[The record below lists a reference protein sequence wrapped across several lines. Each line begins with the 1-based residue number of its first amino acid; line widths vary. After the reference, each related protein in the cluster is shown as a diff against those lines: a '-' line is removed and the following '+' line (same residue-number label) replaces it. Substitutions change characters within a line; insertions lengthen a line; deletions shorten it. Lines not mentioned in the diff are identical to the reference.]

1 MKKLN
6 NKEDETTIEFQPKAN
21 FKSPLKEDLDKG
33 SFISFSKFSKYGLGV
48 FAVAVTVYA
57 VIQSLDFPIIGIP
70 PERFGPGILAL
81 SLLILFL
88 AVIIDILR
96 WRDFTEWGAIGAMIS
111 YVGVFL
117 IFMPLLLN
125 TFLPFETVY
134 IANISLY
141 FMSIIA
147 GIIIMIIGFTSHAT
161 ELDRK
166 LSEQW
171 TIFIEWVKAGGI
183 KQAISAFGAM
193 IGTTIKGIGHY
204 LAEGIKNLPKRVG
217 KFVRL
222 VIRGSKNVLRYAL
235 SFFQGVWN
243 NIHWVGLIGLILLL
257 FISDYNF
264 YINIELLIIIGF
276 FFSLGIL
283 YPNQDRVVNMV
294 NRTSTFVLKQV
305 VSTYSM
311 LSGSKL
317 RATDA
322 VYCSR
327 CLRGIERNE
336 FESLVEIRG
345 TENPPCP
352 FCAYSHW
359 ISIYREPPI
368 KVYRPPIKEVIPLE
382 KPPEKVITKD
392 IKRIRDSEEI
402 VEKTEEIEDSK
413 EGILASKDQIQLDS
427 QELIEE
433 GQKLAELDLEARKWY
448 EWFFHQTRLYKESR
462 ISESNYRGKIRVYQ
476 NFLKERISTTQELRD
491 QAPVKEEEIP
501 TEDEL
506 RDDREN
512 QVSLETT
519 VESFIK
525 RLVNI
530 NQGIFSSKELQEWFK
545 WFQQQTELYKKSQ
558 LKTDIYI
565 KMIERS
571 RKFLLGLNIDKLEL
585 DELEAYDELLM
596 LFHEFFPKE
605 E

>member
-6 NKEDETTIEFQPKAN
+6 NKEDETTIDFQPKVN

-33 SFISFSKFSKYGLGV
+33 SFFSFSKFSKYGLGV
-48 FAVAVTVYA
+48 FAVAVIVYA
-57 VIQSLDFPIIGIP
+57 VIQSLNISPMGIP

-96 WRDFTEWGAIGAMIS
+96 WRDFTEWGAIGALIS
-111 YVGVFL
+111 YFGVFL

-193 IGTTIKGIGHY
+193 IGTTMKGIGAY
-204 LAEGIKNLPKRVG
+204 LVQGIKNLPKKVG
-217 KFVRL
+217 EFIRL
-222 VIRGSKNVLRYAL
+222 VLRGLKNIIRYTL

-243 NIHWVGLIGLILLL
+243 NIHWVGIIGLIFFV
-257 FISDYNF
+257 FISNYNF
-264 YINIELLIIIGF
+264 YLNIELLIIISF

-305 VSTYSM
+305 ISTYSM

-322 VYCSR
+322 VFCSR

-345 TENPPCP
+345 IENPPCP
-352 FCAYSHW
+352 FCAYTHW

-368 KVYRPPIKEVIPLE
+368 KEVLPLE
-382 KPPEKVITKD
+382 KQPEMVITKD
-392 IKRIRDSEEI
+392 ISRIRDSKEVVKKI
-402 VEKTEEIEDSK
+402 EEIEESK
-413 EGILASKDQIQLDS
+413 EGMLASEDQIQLDS

-433 GQKLAELDLEARKWY
+433 GQKMAELDLEARKWY

-462 ISESNYRGKIRVYQ
+462 ISKSGYRGMVREYK
-476 NFLKERISTTQELRD
+476 NFLKEKRPKTQELED
-491 QAPVKEEEIP
+491 QEP
-501 TEDEL
+501 D
-506 RDDREN
+506 
-512 QVSLETT
+512 
-519 VESFIK
+519 
-525 RLVNI
+525 
-530 NQGIFSSKELQEWFK
+530 
-545 WFQQQTELYKKSQ
+545 
-558 LKTDIYI
+558 
-565 KMIERS
+565 
-571 RKFLLGLNIDKLEL
+571 
-585 DELEAYDELLM
+585 
-596 LFHEFFPKE
+596 
-605 E
+605 

>member
-1 MKKLN
+1 VKKLN
-6 NKEDETTIEFQPKAN
+6 KKEDETTIEFQPKAN

-57 VIQSLDFPIIGIP
+57 VIQSLDIPIIGIP

-125 TFLPFETVY
+125 TFVPFETVY

-283 YPNQDRVVNMV
+283 YPNQDRVVNIV

-311 LSGSKL
+311 LTGSKL

-368 KVYRPPIKEVIPLE
+368 KEVIPLE

-392 IKRIRDSEEI
+392 ISRIRDSEEV
-402 VEKTEEIEDSK
+402 VEKKEEIEESK
-413 EGILASKDQIQLDS
+413 EGMLASEDQIQLDS

-433 GQKLAELDLEARKWY
+433 GQKLAELDLEARKLY
-448 EWFFHQTRLYKESR
+448 EWFFLQTKRYKESL
-462 ISESNYRGKIRVYQ
+462 ISKSGYRGMIREYQ
-476 NFLKERISTTQELRD
+476 NFLKKKSSTAQELRD
-491 QAPVKEEEIP
+491 QEPVKEEEIP

-506 RDDREN
+506 KDDREI
-512 QVSLETT
+512 QVILETK
-519 VESFIK
+519 VEIFIK

-530 NQGIFSSKELQEWFK
+530 NQGIFTSKELQEWFK
-545 WFQQQTELYKKSQ
+545 WFQQQTESYKKSQ
-558 LKTDIYI
+558 FQADIYI
-565 KMIERS
+565 TMVERS
-571 RKFLLGLNIDKLEL
+571 RKFLLELDTKKLEL
-585 DELEAYDELLM
+585 DELKAYDELLT
-596 LFHEFFPKE
+596 LFYEFFKE
-605 E
+605 EE